1 LIIFERGI
9 TKEHIKDDSEAKAR
23 EWLNE
28 EYPSIISWLSPFETK
43 GKNRTDKGDY
53 WWELRSC
60 DYYDKFAQPKI
71 MYQTFQVTPCFI
83 YDESGL
89 YCNNSMWII
98 PTDNKALL
106 GVLNSKMGWW
116 LISKYCTQIKNG
128 FQLIWEYFRKIP
140 IPNISNSSLTEL
152 VDKMLAS
159 SKEHAELTKSF
170 VNYIQI
176 KYAQKKVSKKLGNW
190 PELTKVEFLKELNSV
205 VKSVKG
211 DSLSLSDEMN
221 WIELFNSKRKEV
233 EAIKSE
239 SLRLD
244 KDIDNAVYKL
254 YELSSNEIQFIEGSF

>member
-1 LIIFERGI
+1 
-9 TKEHIKDDSEAKAR
+9 
-23 EWLNE
+23 
-28 EYPSIISWLSPFETK
+28 
-43 GKNRTDKGDY
+43 
-53 WWELRSC
+53 
-60 DYYDKFAQPKI
+60 
-71 MYQTFQVTPCFI
+71 
-83 YDESGL
+83 
-89 YCNNSMWII
+89 
-98 PTDNKALL
+98 
-106 GVLNSKMGWW
+106 
-116 LISKYCTQIKNG
+116 
-128 FQLIWEYFRKIP
+128 
-140 IPNISNSSLTEL
+140 
-152 VDKMLAS
+152 MLAS